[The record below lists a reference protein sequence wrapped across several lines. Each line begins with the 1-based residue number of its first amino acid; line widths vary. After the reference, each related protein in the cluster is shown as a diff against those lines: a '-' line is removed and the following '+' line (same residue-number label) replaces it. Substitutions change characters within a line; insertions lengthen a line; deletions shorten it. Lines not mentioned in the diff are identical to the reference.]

1 METDLIIPI
10 VIALVGIVIAWKL
23 LKGLIKTVVLVGI
36 LVLAALWVFQSGGLG

>member
-10 VIALVGIVIAWKL
+10 VIALVGVVIAWKL

-36 LVLAALWVFQSGGLG
+36 LALAAWWVFQGGGLG